1 MFPVSAVRIE
11 KEDVRRVVDK
21 EEKMKEF
28 ETIAAAATA
37 MSSSGIGIIR
47 ISGEEAFSVMEK
59 IFRPHN
65 RNKNMAGQ
73 PSYTV
78 HYGTIVDGEE
88 VLDEVLVLLMRG
100 PHSYTAEDTVEI
112 DCHGGRLVMQ
122 RILDLVMR
130 SGARPAEPGEFTKRA
145 FLNGRI
151 DLSQAEAVMDLIQSR
166 NKMALKSSVSQLQGS
181 VRQQIEKLRSRIL
194 YETAFLEAALDDP
207 EHISLDGYAEKL
219 YKTVEEIE
227 GEIEKLLKSSENGRI
242 LREGIK
248 TVILGKPN
256 AGKSSLL
263 NVLLGEERAI
273 VTEIEGTT
281 RDVLEEQLQLGD
293 LSLSLLDTAGIR
305 STEDI
310 VEQIGVERAKKQA
323 EDADLILYVADS
335 SRPLDESDEEI
346 LDLLKGRKALVLLNK
361 SDLESAITPQMMEKR
376 TNHKVLLIS
385 AKEEQGIRELEEEI
399 RSLFFQGELDFNDE
413 VLITNVRHKTAL
425 QRAKVSL
432 SMVMDSI
439 QNGMPE
445 DFYTIDLTDTYQALG
460 TILGEEMG
468 EDLINEIF
476 GKFCMGK

>member
-1 MFPVSAVRIE
+1 
-11 KEDVRRVVDK
+11 
-21 EEKMKEF
+21 MKEF
-28 ETIAAAATA
+28 DTIAAAATA

-47 ISGEEAFSVMEK
+47 ISGDEAYSVMQK

-65 RNKNMAGQ
+65 PEKKMNEQ
-73 PSYTV
+73 PAYTV
-78 HYGTIVDGEE
+78 HYGTIADGEE
-88 VLDEVLVLLMRG
+88 VLDEVLVILMKA

-122 RILDLVMR
+122 RILDLVLR
-130 SGARPAEPGEFTKRA
+130 NGARPAQPGEFTKRA

-166 NKMALKSSVSQLQGS
+166 NKLALRSSVSQLQGS
-181 VRQQIEKLRSRIL
+181 VKQEIEKLRSSIL
-194 YETAFLEAALDDP
+194 YETAYLEAALDDP
-207 EHISLDGYAEKL
+207 EHISLDGYS
-219 YKTVEEIE
+219 
-227 GEIEKLLKSSENGRI
+227 EKLLKKVQDICSETEHLVNSSENGRL

-305 STEDI
+305 STEDV
-310 VEQIGVERAKKQA
+310 VEQIGVERARKQA

-346 LDLLKGRKALVLLNK
+346 LELLKGKNALVLLNK
-361 SDLESAITPQMMEKR
+361 SDLNPVLTFEMMQSKTE
-376 TNHKVLLIS
+376 HKILMIS
-385 AKEEQGIRELEEEI
+385 AKEEQGIHELEEEI
-399 RSLFFQGELDFNDE
+399 RSMFFHGEIDFNDE
-413 VLITNVRHKTAL
+413 VLITNMRHKAAL
-425 QRAKVSL
+425 LEAKKSL
-432 SMVMDSI
+432 EMVMESI

-445 DFYTIDLTDTYQALG
+445 DFYTIDLTDAYQALG
-460 TILGEEMG
+460 RIVGEEMG

>member
-47 ISGEEAFSVMEK
+47 ISGEDAFSVMEK
-59 IFRPHN
+59 IFRPYN

>member
-1 MFPVSAVRIE
+1 
-11 KEDVRRVVDK
+11 
-21 EEKMKEF
+21 
-28 ETIAAAATA
+28 
-37 MSSSGIGIIR
+37 
-47 ISGEEAFSVMEK
+47 
-59 IFRPHN
+59 
-65 RNKNMAGQ
+65 
-73 PSYTV
+73 
-78 HYGTIVDGEE
+78 
-88 VLDEVLVLLMRG
+88 
-100 PHSYTAEDTVEI
+100 
-112 DCHGGRLVMQ
+112 
-122 RILDLVMR
+122 
-130 SGARPAEPGEFTKRA
+130 
-145 FLNGRI
+145 
-151 DLSQAEAVMDLIQSR
+151 MDLIQSR

-425 QRAKVSL
+425 QRAKESL

-445 DFYTIDLTDTYQALG
+445 DFYTIDLTDAYQALG

>member
-1 MFPVSAVRIE
+1 MRES
-11 KEDVRRVVDK
+11 D
-21 EEKMKEF
+21 
-28 ETIAAAATA
+28 TIAAAATA

-47 ISGEEAFSVMEK
+47 ISGEEAFSIMKK
-59 IFRPHN
+59 IFRPY
-65 RNKNMAGQ
+65 RKEKDMSAQ

-78 HYGTIVDGEE
+78 HYGTVEEGEE

-122 RILDLVMR
+122 RILDLVIKN
-130 SGARPAEPGEFTKRA
+130 GARPAEPGEFTKRA

-166 NKMALKSSVSQLQGS
+166 NRMALKSSVSQLQGS
-181 VRQQIEKLRSRIL
+181 VRQQIEKLRSQIL

-207 EHISLDGYAEKL
+207 EHISLDGYSEELLK
-219 YKTVEEIE
+219 KVEVIC
-227 GEIEKLLKSSENGRI
+227 GEIEKLLKSSESGRI
-242 LREGIK
+242 LKEGIK

-293 LSLSLLDTAGIR
+293 LSLLLLDTAGIR

-310 VEQIGVERAKKQA
+310 VEQIGVDRARKQA

-335 SRPLDESDEEI
+335 SRPLNESDEEI
-346 LDLLKGRKALVLLNK
+346 LSLLEGKKALVLLNK
-361 SDLESAITPQMMEKR
+361 SDLEPVVTPEMMRER
-376 TNHKVLLIS
+376 TKHKVLLIS

-413 VLITNVRHKTAL
+413 ILITNARHKAAL
-425 QRAKVSL
+425 QDAEMSL
-432 SMVMDSI
+432 SMVKESI

-445 DFYTIDLTDTYQALG
+445 DFYTIDLTDAYQALG
-460 TILGEEMG
+460 RILGEEMG

>member
-1 MFPVSAVRIE
+1 MRES
-11 KEDVRRVVDK
+11 D
-21 EEKMKEF
+21 
-28 ETIAAAATA
+28 TIAAAATA

-47 ISGEEAFSVMEK
+47 ISGEEAFSIMKK
-59 IFRPHN
+59 IFRPY
-65 RNKNMAGQ
+65 RKEKDMSAQ

-78 HYGTIVDGEE
+78 HYGTVEEGEE

-122 RILDLVMR
+122 RILDLVIKN
-130 SGARPAEPGEFTKRA
+130 GARPAEPGEFTKRA

-166 NKMALKSSVSQLQGS
+166 NRMALKSSVSQLQGS
-181 VRQQIEKLRSRIL
+181 VRQQIEKLRSQIL

-207 EHISLDGYAEKL
+207 EHISLDGYSEELLK
-219 YKTVEEIE
+219 KVEVIC
-227 GEIEKLLKSSENGRI
+227 GEIEKLLKSSESGRI
-242 LREGIK
+242 LKEGIK

-293 LSLSLLDTAGIR
+293 LSLLLLDTAGIR

-310 VEQIGVERAKKQA
+310 VEQIGVDRARKQA

-335 SRPLDESDEEI
+335 SRPLNESDEEI
-346 LDLLKGRKALVLLNK
+346 LSLLEGKKSLVLLNK
-361 SDLESAITPQMMEKR
+361 SDLEPVVTPEIMRER
-376 TNHKVLLIS
+376 TKHKVLLIS

-399 RSLFFQGELDFNDE
+399 RSLFFQGEVDFNDE
-413 VLITNVRHKTAL
+413 ILITNARHKAAL
-425 QRAKVSL
+425 QDARASL
-432 SMVMDSI
+432 SMVKESI

-445 DFYTIDLTDTYQALG
+445 DFYTSDLTDAYQALG
-460 TILGEEMG
+460 RILGEEMG
-468 EDLINEIF
+468 EELINEIF